1 MNYVIIVGRI
11 DEIIEV
17 SKGQINLVINVSY
30 KVDDKTIT
38 NRKARVNVSN
48 TIAENVMKYCKPKDV
63 VSVKGYIDME
73 KDNNI
78 ILAEQVS
85 FMSSTP
91 PIK

>member
-48 TIAENVMKYCKPKDV
+48 TIAENVVKYCKPKDV